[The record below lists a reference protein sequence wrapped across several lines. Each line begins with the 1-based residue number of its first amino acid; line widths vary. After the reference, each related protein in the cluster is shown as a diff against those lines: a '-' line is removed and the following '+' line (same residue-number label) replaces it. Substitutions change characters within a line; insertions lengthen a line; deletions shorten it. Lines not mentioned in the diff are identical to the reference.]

1 VNDGGPIAT
10 ASGLVFIGAT
20 SDDGFRAFDAKTGK
34 ELWRAALPADVLMTP
49 LTYQGANGKQ
59 YVAAVAG
66 GGDATFHIPAKP
78 APSGTATVVAF
89 SLP

>member
-1 VNDGGPIAT
+1 
-10 ASGLVFIGAT
+10 
-20 SDDGFRAFDAKTGK
+20 
-34 ELWRAALPADVLMTP
+34 MTP

-66 GGDATFHIPAKP
+66 GGDATFHIPAKTTRGN
-78 APSGTATVVAF
+78 AILTAF